1 MLTNNFFYPNFL
13 ESDNL
18 SMEGEVIVYYINH
31 QNFIITV
38 SYTLPEQIWGLLLNV
53 IGWFIK
59 LSVKT
64 CVSSLRMYINFSA
77 IVLSH

>member
-1 MLTNNFFYPNFL
+1 MLSKKKIYPNFL

-38 SYTLPEQIWGLLLNV
+38 SYTLPEQIWGLLLNFD
-53 IGWFIK
+53 W
-59 LSVKT
+59 
-64 CVSSLRMYINFSA
+64 
-77 IVLSH
+77 LSH

>member
-13 ESDNL
+13 ESHNL

-38 SYTLPEQIWGLLLNV
+38 SYTLPEQIWGLLLNFDWL
-53 IGWFIK
+53 G
-59 LSVKT
+59 
-64 CVSSLRMYINFSA
+64 
-77 IVLSH
+77 H